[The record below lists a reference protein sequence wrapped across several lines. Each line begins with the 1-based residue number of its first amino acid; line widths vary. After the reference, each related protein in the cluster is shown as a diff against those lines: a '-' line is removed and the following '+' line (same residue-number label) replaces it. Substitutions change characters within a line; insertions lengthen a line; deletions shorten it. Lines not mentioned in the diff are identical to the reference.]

1 MNDVVMYVCCNSG
14 LNSSIYHHIFRKV
27 VLKLLAWMQTS
38 AYVERKLLVQVKDFL
53 SIKRDSLKTKNK
65 WMSLYSHTNLVLPPQ
80 NQYVQENH
88 VFFFF
93 IQVIILM

>member
-27 VLKLLAWMQTS
+27 VLKLLAWMQTL
-38 AYVERKLLVQVKDFL
+38 AYVERKLLVRVKDFL

-65 WMSLYSHTNLVLPPQ
+65 WMSLYSHTDLVLPP
-80 NQYVQENH
+80 
-88 VFFFF
+88 
-93 IQVIILM
+93 